1 MKART
6 NMKNLRFNFRRNR
19 EAELQPPLQSEV
31 DLNAVLLHEQART
44 DRSGRGFA
52 ELVFECHDMNQAL
65 IQRLWTVIH
74 RRVRR
79 TDIIGWIPQQGIGIV
94 LPETS
99 GAGAWKLADDIHQLL
114 HLPLRSL
121 PCQVY
126 DYPSERFEH
135 ESSLVA
141 G

>member
-1 MKART
+1 
-6 NMKNLRFNFRRNR
+6 MKNLRFNFSPNR
-19 EAELQPPLQSEV
+19 AAELRSPLHSDV
-31 DLNAVLLHEQART
+31 DLNAALLHEQARS

-52 ELVFECHDMNQAL
+52 ELVFECQGMDQTI

-79 TDIIGWIPQQGIGIV
+79 TDIIGWISNQGIGIV

-99 GAGAWKLADDIHQLL
+99 GAGAWKLADDIHQLM
-114 HLPLRSL
+114 HRPLRSL
-121 PCQVY
+121 PCKVY
-126 DYPSERFEH
+126 DYPAERIAH
-135 ESSLVA
+135 ESLSIAA